1 MQNYNT
7 IIGVISMREKGFSTR
22 DCRARFSLGSSTV
35 TLITKRYRELGL
47 SLSDLRSMDP
57 DKVEKIFFPP
67 ESSRR
72 SEIPLPDYSAI
83 YQRKNAKGSKAN
95 LFFLWK
101 QYKKEHP
108 DGYQYTQFVE
118 HYNRYVKENYGVAD
132 VSMADRKSV
141 V

>member
-7 IIGVISMREKGFSTR
+7 IIGVISMREKGLSTR

-47 SLSDLRSMDP
+47 SLSDLKSMDP

-83 YQRKNAKGSKAN
+83 YLPA
-95 LFFLWK
+95 
-101 QYKKEHP
+101 
-108 DGYQYTQFVE
+108 
-118 HYNRYVKENYGVAD
+118 
-132 VSMADRKSV
+132 
-141 V
+141 

>member
-22 DCRARFSLGSSTV
+22 DCRARFGLGSSTV
-35 TLITKRYRELGL
+35 TLIMKRYSELGL
-47 SLSDLRSMDP
+47 SLTDLKTMDT
-57 DKVEKIFFPP
+57 DKVEKIFFPH

-72 SEIPLPDYSAI
+72 SEIPLPDYDAI

-101 QYKKEHP
+101 E
-108 DGYQYTQFVE
+108 
-118 HYNRYVKENYGVAD
+118 
-132 VSMADRKSV
+132 
-141 V
+141 